1 MGLFGAMTTAVGGLR
16 AQAFALENV
25 SGNIANSQTTG
36 FKRVDTSFSDLV
48 PNSVPQLQLAG
59 GVIARS
65 RGTNN
70 VQGDIQN
77 ASVDTFMAI
86 NGDGYFVVQKPSGF
100 PDGVP
105 VFTGVDLLLA
115 ARRLPARQGRLSSST
130 APATTSR
137 CSSVDGSDRQRDRQ
151 RPGGASSS
159 RTTSCRRNRRR

>member
-1 MGLFGAMTTAVGGLR
+1 MARRLPSPRRAAACAFAQALPMMEGVMGLFGAMTTAVGGLR

-48 PNSVPQLQLAG
+48 PDSAPQLQLAG

-86 NGDGYFVVQKPSGF
+86 NGDGYFIVQKPSAF
-100 PDGVP
+100 P
-105 VFTGVDLLLA
+105 
-115 ARRLPARQGRLSSST
+115 
-130 APATTSR
+130 
-137 CSSVDGSDRQRDRQ
+137 
-151 RPGGASSS
+151 
-159 RTTSCRRNRRR
+159 